1 MGSSV
6 SVANS
11 EYHTITCHFCADL
24 PEGDFCWPTC
34 DGTEQ
39 VPDHREMSISYST
52 LMRMITAMGLPRWQ
66 AQYDDIAENAVCT
79 FEVSDLE
86 DLERDLRVAIT
97 VTSLGVSMPPEGYA
111 GFLNQSQALVTFLRG
126 FHDVT
131 LHAQFKGEPISWA

>member
-1 MGSSV
+1 
-6 SVANS
+6 
-11 EYHTITCHFCADL
+11 
-24 PEGDFCWPTC
+24 
-34 DGTEQ
+34 
-39 VPDHREMSISYST
+39 
-52 LMRMITAMGLPRWQ
+52 MGLPRWQ